1 MSKSLP
7 GTIGVLSWG
16 ILSLSAGLA
25 PPASGQEQQP
35 VCSDGQAGI
44 VGVVLDGSTNA
55 PLAGAYVSVEESDW
69 AWLTTDSGRFLLCEI
84 GAGIHLVTV
93 ERLGYATHTARVEAD
108 TSGDPVSLR
117 VRPEPI
123 QLEGLEI
130 IMDRFERRRR
140 GAATVVRA
148 YDEEA
153 LANSGHWSVADF
165 IDSRAGIFATPCG
178 IDRCIYY
185 RGARV
190 VPRVYLDEFP
200 LPGGWAQLES
210 MPTSQLYMVEVY
222 SRGTHIRAY
231 SHGFMKRAANTRL
244 SPFPIWDRG
253 DYTGTRSPCSLA
265 SLGHPPYEWRG
276 ISVITPR
283 C

>member
-1 MSKSLP
+1 MSKLLIR
-7 GTIGVLSWG
+7 TIGFLSWG

-44 VGVVLDGSTNA
+44 VGVVLDGSTDVA
-55 PLAGAYVSVEESDW
+55 VAGAYVSVEESDW

-93 ERLGYATHTARVEAD
+93 ERLGYATHTVRVEAD
-108 TSGDPVSLR
+108 TSGNPVSLR
-117 VRPEPI
+117 VMPEPI
-123 QLEGLEI
+123 LLEGLAI
-130 IMDRFERRRR
+130 VMDRFERRRR
-140 GAATVVRA
+140 SAATVARA
-148 YDEEA
+148 YDQDA
-153 LANSGHWSVADF
+153 LASSGHWSVADF
-165 IDSRAGIFATPCG
+165 LDSRAGMFTAPCG
-178 IDRCIYY
+178 VGRCIYY

-190 VPRVYLDEFP
+190 VPTVYLDEFP
-200 LPGGWAQLES
+200 LLGGWAQLES

-231 SHGFMKRAANTRL
+231 SHGFMQRAANTRL

-253 DYTGTRSPCSLA
+253 GHTGTGSPCSLA

-276 ISVITPR
+276 VSVTAPR